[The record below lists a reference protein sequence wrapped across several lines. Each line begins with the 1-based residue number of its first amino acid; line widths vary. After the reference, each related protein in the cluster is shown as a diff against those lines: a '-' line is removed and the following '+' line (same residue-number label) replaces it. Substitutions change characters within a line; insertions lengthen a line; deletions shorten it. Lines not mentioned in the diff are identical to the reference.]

1 MLQQAVEAMRHLKG
15 GEELANQLEKMAEG
29 IADRE
34 TALHHAA
41 LRDVQERELQLVEK
55 LETVTA
61 TLDTCRVHVS
71 NEVQQKDLEMQDL
84 QGTIGMLTREVSELK
99 VAVGERDKRVR
110 DHKIKADKLSQKG
123 ARHKTKAQQLEMSVG
138 WLSDKLSQK
147 EREHKQAVAD
157 AKTERECHNDIAAL
171 QARVDD
177 LQAWKDEH
185 NKAQFLGLKPK
196 RP

>member
-1 MLQQAVEAMRHLKG
+1 MRHLKG

-29 IADRE
+29 SADRE

-71 NEVQQKDLEMQDL
+71 NVVQQKDLEMQDL

-110 DHKIKADKLSQKG
+110 DHEIKADKLGQKG
-123 ARHKTKAQQLEMSVG
+123 ARHKSKAQQLEMSVG

-157 AKTERECHNDIAAL
+157 AKTERECHSDIAAL

-185 NKAQFLGLKPK
+185 NRAQFLGLKPK